1 VIFFWSPPK
10 TIRHKR
16 KKHWSQCLLGFPVR
30 DLDEVPPHVSRSPK
44 LRSRIPEP
52 LIRLGTYLPTSRL
65 LVAFPLCPL
74 NKIQVMG
81 PTDPGANG
89 WLASEF
95 EIWMRSPNSLSLS
108 VLLCWGEPALQTRFK
123 VSPSREGEME
133 ASAQRRNRIPCTHSS
148 RSEAPNRYPLSV
160 PNRSLKFLIF

>member
-1 VIFFWSPPK
+1 MASAFFWSPPK
-10 TIRHKR
+10 KIRQKR
-16 KKHWSQCLLGFPVR
+16 KKHWSQCLLGFRVR

-81 PTDPGANG
+81 PTDPGAKG

-108 VLLCWGEPALQTRFK
+108 LCCCAGGSLHCRLDSRFLLRGRERWSRQ
-123 VSPSREGEME
+123 PSEEIE
-133 ASAQRRNRIPCTHSS
+133 FLAHIVHDQKLPIDTHS
-148 RSEAPNRYPLSV
+148 RY
-160 PNRSLKFLIF
+160 LIAA